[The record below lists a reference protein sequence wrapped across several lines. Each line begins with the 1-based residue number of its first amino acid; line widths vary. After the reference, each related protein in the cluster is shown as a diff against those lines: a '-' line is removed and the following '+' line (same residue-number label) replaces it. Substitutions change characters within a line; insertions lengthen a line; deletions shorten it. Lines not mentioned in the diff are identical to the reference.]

1 MFNKQMY
8 ETGSGGSIVISE
20 NDIQNDSGIFTPV
33 YLVMFSS
40 ISPYW
45 GNNVFNISIDSQT
58 EKALTSNSLDSK
70 GKENIK
76 RAIESDLSNLT
87 FADFDVSLVEIDDNR
102 MKINIVAN
110 NNQTLQMVWD
120 FTKSQ
125 VIEFRII

>member
-1 MFNKQMY
+1 MY